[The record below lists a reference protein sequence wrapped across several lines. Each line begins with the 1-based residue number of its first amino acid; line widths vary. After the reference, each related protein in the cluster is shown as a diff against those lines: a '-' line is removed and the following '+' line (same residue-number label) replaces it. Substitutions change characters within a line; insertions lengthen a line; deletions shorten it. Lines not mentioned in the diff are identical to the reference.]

1 MTYDYCVD
9 CHLLKKTLS
18 WADECSVVCNC
29 GPAYIIRRLAVG
41 CVLRDAADCE
51 TRTPNA
57 RQDLIVVRAAM
68 RIHVSESTLLQ
79 LDICYVCVCM

>member
-1 MTYDYCVD
+1 M
-9 CHLLKKTLS
+9 
-18 WADECSVVCNC
+18 
-29 GPAYIIRRLAVG
+29 RRLAVG

-68 RIHVSESTLLQ
+68 RIHVCSVHVLCISESTLLQ